1 MKKITRQQHRQI
13 RHRRVRAKILQNAG
27 IPRLTVFR
35 SNKHFY
41 AQLVDDEHGAVI
53 GAVSDKEIKKQK
65 GDRVSVAKEI
75 GKMIAAKAKEKKIE
89 KIVFDRGGYKYHGNV
104 KALAEGARE
113 GGLVF

>member
-1 MKKITRQQHRQI
+1 MKKMTRQQQREV
-13 RHRRVRAKILQNAG
+13 RHKRVRAKIKQNTSV
-27 IPRLTVFR
+27 PRLSVFR

-41 AQLVDDEHGAVI
+41 AQLIDDTHGTVI
-53 GAVSDKEIKKQK
+53 EAVSDKEVKKTK
-65 GDRVSVAKEI
+65 GDRVSTAREI
-75 GKMIAAKAKEKKIE
+75 GKIIAAKAKEKKIE